1 MTGECNFDKV
11 NEKERCRIFKIN
23 DFCKFIS
30 NPTRNTHLPHNY
42 RDRKNFDFTNKF
54 WKEALEK
61 YFRGGKFKPQEM
73 VYGELSYKR
82 TSEEKYSH
90 PKDIYKEY
98 DSQEENDSRS
108 KGLLR
113 IWDFSKSADAKYV
126 ADDEYRKKIAGR
138 EQKVLSYISDRIH
151 HNNLIYLRAK
161 THDSNKLI
169 NYWEVFEK
177 NERLERFSEYRN
189 KLLPDLSFKQK
200 IDIVCSLISNVADLH
215 RADIIHRDI
224 SQHSVWVDKQNSS
237 VCLSHFCVSEYDEED
252 ILNLEEI
259 QTFSSSKIKS
269 QNKIDELG
277 LPPKQIDTFCL
288 GILSRD
294 ILSPPEN
301 PLDSLIRN
309 MRK

>member
-1 MTGECNFDKV
+1 M
-11 NEKERCRIFKIN
+11 
-23 DFCKFIS
+23 
-30 NPTRNTHLPHNY
+30 
-42 RDRKNFDFTNKF
+42 
-54 WKEALEK
+54 
-61 YFRGGKFKPQEM
+61 
-73 VYGELSYKR
+73 
-82 TSEEKYSH
+82 
-90 PKDIYKEY
+90 
-98 DSQEENDSRS
+98 S
-108 KGLLR
+108 KG
-113 IWDFSKSADAKYV
+113 
-126 ADDEYRKKIAGR
+126 
-138 EQKVLSYISDRIH
+138 LSYISDRIH

-301 PLDSLIRN
+301 PLDSSDKKYEEVIEFFKKATSTEDLF
-309 MRK
+309 MMQTKC